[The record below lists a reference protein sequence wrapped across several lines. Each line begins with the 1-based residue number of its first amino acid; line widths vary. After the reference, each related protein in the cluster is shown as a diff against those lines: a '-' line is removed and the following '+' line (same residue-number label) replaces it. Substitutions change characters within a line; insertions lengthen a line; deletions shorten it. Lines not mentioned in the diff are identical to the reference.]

1 MTLDKQ
7 FTKYQQRG
15 AYHWQNIKK
24 ISFFYNAYVVVRY
37 QQVVDNIPRNQNLKI
52 CNS

>member
-24 ISFFYNAYVVVRY
+24 NIFFYNAYVVARY